1 MSKYFDQQVYYITEY
16 CSYICLLAEIFAVLT
31 FITGLIILDAV

>member
-16 CSYICLLAEIFAVLT
+16 CSICLLAEIFLVLT
-31 FITGLIILDAV
+31 FTGLIIVDAV